1 MLTENFSSIE
11 LGDAAAYAP
20 YFRALPLHAADYTFT
35 NLWGWGTHYN
45 LEWRTAHGLCWIR
58 QKRNDLPVER
68 LWAPVGDWYA
78 ADWAAMPE
86 LVPGTTILR
95 APEPL
100 CELLLERLPGRVAI
114 EETPGQWEYLVYA
127 GSALDPRGQQAP
139 QEKEP
144 RQRVHEGLWGGL
156 PRPER
161 RNHAAGAGAPR

>member
-114 EETPGQWEYLVYA
+114 EATPGQ
-127 GSALDPRGQQAP
+127 
-139 QEKEP
+139 
-144 RQRVHEGLWGGL
+144 
-156 PRPER
+156 
-161 RNHAAGAGAPR
+161 

>member
-86 LVPGTTILR
+86 L
-95 APEPL
+95 
-100 CELLLERLPGRVAI
+100 GRVEKDLRDIVLEISLESHGDA
-114 EETPGQWEYLVYA
+114 PG
-127 GSALDPRGQQAP
+127 GALP
-139 QEKEP
+139 
-144 RQRVHEGLWGGL
+144 
-156 PRPER
+156 
-161 RNHAAGAGAPR
+161 